1 MALEVWQDKK
11 NKWLINESTENIVVR
26 IIIVEQRNSPII
38 EELIVDN
45 GFFDFTVLPETRAD
59 ITINELPKSSFN
71 IVKKWIDKI
80 DKSPLTTLAK
90 IKQQAKIPD
99 TAAP

>member
-11 NKWLINESTENIVVR
+11 NKWLVNESKENIVVKM
-26 IIIVEQRNSPII
+26 IIVEQCKSPII
-38 EELIVDN
+38 KELIVDN

-80 DKSPLTTLAK
+80 DKFPLTTLAR
-90 IKQQAKIPD
+90 IKQQARTLD
-99 TAAP
+99 TTAT